1 MSDTAQVVVEDVK
14 VQVETAA
21 AKVVEAVVP
30 DALKVQLEAIIKDVV
45 KGAIKELM
53 EELKKPALITSVVA
67 VLDKNGDGVVTPDEV
82 KEAVV
87 AKVKS
92 WGCCCR

>member
-1 MSDTAQVVVEDVK
+1 MSDTTQVAVEEVK
-14 VQVETAA
+14 VKVEAVA
-21 AKVVEAVVP
+21 AKAVEAVVP
-30 DALKVQLEAIIKDVV
+30 DALKAQLETIVKDVV
-45 KGAIKELM
+45 KSAIKELM
-53 EELKKPALITSVVA
+53 EELKKPAVVTSVVA
-67 VLDKNGDGVVTPDEV
+67 ALDKNGDGVVTPDEV

>member
-1 MSDTAQVVVEDVK
+1 MSDTTQVTVEEVK
-14 VQVETAA
+14 VQVETVAVKA
-21 AKVVEAVVP
+21 VEALVP
-30 DALKVQLEAIIKDVV
+30 DALKAQLEAIIKETLKKAVDEIL
-45 KGAIKELM
+45 A
-53 EELKKPALITSVVA
+53 ELKKPALITSVVA
-67 VLDKNGDGVVTPDEV
+67 ALDKNGDGVVTPDEV

>member
-1 MSDTAQVVVEDVK
+1 MSESTQVAVEEVK
-14 VQVETAA
+14 VQVET
-21 AKVVEAVVP
+21 VVAQAPLP
-30 DALKVQLEAIIKDVV
+30 DALKAQLEAIIKDTLKKAVDEIL
-45 KGAIKELM
+45 A
-53 EELKKPALITSVVA
+53 ELKKPAVVASVVA

-87 AKVKS
+87 AKVKR

>member
-1 MSDTAQVVVEDVK
+1 MSDTTQVTVEEVK
-14 VQVETAA
+14 VQVAA
-21 AKVVEAVVP
+21 PVLP
-30 DALKVQLEAIIKDVV
+30 DALKSQLEAIIKETLKKAVEDIL
-45 KGAIKELM
+45 A
-53 EELKKPALITSVVA
+53 ELKKPAVVASVVA
-67 VLDKNGDGVVTPDEV
+67 VLDKNGDGVVTPEEV